1 MGKNSTRMILLIAVI
16 TFASYLVYIFL
27 KYYNSP
33 EKIEERCTYKF
44 QKDLKKGAGKSD
56 DEWGLNMDLANENY
70 FECMKI
76 P

>member
-1 MGKNSTRMILLIAVI
+1 MHPIWF
-16 TFASYLVYIFL
+16 TFFS
-27 KYYNSP
+27 NSP

-44 QKDLKKGAGKSD
+44 QKDLKKGAGKPD
-56 DEWGLNMDLANENY
+56 EEWGLNMDLANENY